1 MGLRIKTN
9 VEALKAQRNLSN
21 SNRDLQKSM
30 ERLSSGQR
38 INRSA
43 DDAAGLAVS
52 ERIRARIGS
61 LNVVK
66 RNASDAV
73 SYIQVAEGGLNET
86 TNILIRMRG
95 LASQAASDTI
105 GNRERSFLDKEFQEL
120 KSEVGRIVK
129 STEFNGSKVLYV
141 EEGEEPEPMQIFV
154 GSSNKADSEEELDA
168 ADDPDILTINFE
180 TLVKLSE
187 SLSKIDDDSMRVIP
201 DIDDLTSGG
210 ATDLGG
216 DGNTNELFKVLDQ
229 SLNSIAEYRATLG
242 SVQSRLN
249 STITNAEISG
259 ENLAAARSR
268 ISDVD
273 YAAESARFAQ
283 ARILM
288 QAGLS
293 VQAQAN
299 AYPEM
304 ALSLIRG

>member
-9 VEALKAQRNLSN
+9 VESLKAQRQLSTN
-21 SNRDLQKSM
+21 NRDMQSSL

-52 ERIRARIGS
+52 ERIRARMGA
-61 LNVVK
+61 LDVAK
-66 RNASDAV
+66 RNASDGI
-73 SYIQVAEGGLNET
+73 SYIQVAEGGLNEV
-86 TNILIRMRG
+86 TNILVRMRG
-95 LASQAASDTI
+95 LSSQAASDTI
-105 GNRERSFLDKEFQEL
+105 GNQERSFLNKEFQEL
-120 KSEVGRIVK
+120 KQEVKRITE
-129 STEFNGSKVLYV
+129 STEFNGSKVLKL
-141 EEGEEPEPMQIFV
+141 GEDDDAKPLQIFV
-154 GSSNKADSEEELDA
+154 GSSNKADATELSSA
-168 ADDPDILTINFE
+168 NDPDVLTLDF
-180 TLVKLSE
+180 S
-187 SLSKIDDDSMRVIP
+187 SLKELNIDLEKIQDDTIRIVP
-201 DIDDLTSGG
+201 DVDDLSAGG

-216 DGNTNELFKVLDQ
+216 EDNTNNIFQVLDK

-249 STITNAEISG
+249 STITNAEISN

-273 YAAESARFAQ
+273 YAAETAKLAQ
-283 ARILM
+283 SRILM
-288 QAGLS
+288 QAGLA

-304 ALSLIRG
+304 ALSLVRG